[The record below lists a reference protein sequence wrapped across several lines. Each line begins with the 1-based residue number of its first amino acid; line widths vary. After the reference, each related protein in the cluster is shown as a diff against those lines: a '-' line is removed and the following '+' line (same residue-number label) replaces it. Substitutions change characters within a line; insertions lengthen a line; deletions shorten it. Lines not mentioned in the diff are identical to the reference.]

1 MRKPFVTF
9 GIAVALV
16 ALVFIYY
23 GNPAI
28 EQDKKIAP
36 ENNTA
41 VTTGDSTK
49 DLETAPVNN
58 TAVITGDV
66 KEEPKT
72 APVNSTVTATGT
84 VKEFTISAKN
94 FNFAPNTMT
103 VKKGDRVRITLANG
117 DGFHDLVIDEFGV
130 ATKKINTG
138 MTEVVEF
145 TADKTGS
152 FEYYC
157 SVGSHRMMGM
167 KGTLVVQ

>member
-1 MRKPFVTF
+1 MKKPFMTV
-9 GIAVALV
+9 AVAIALV
-16 ALVFIYY
+16 ALVFIFY
-23 GNPAI
+23 GNPAVK
-28 EQDKKIAP
+28 EDQKNAP

-41 VTTGDSTK
+41 VTTAD
-49 DLETAPVNN
+49 
-58 TAVITGDV
+58 
-66 KEEPKT
+66 
-72 APVNSTVTATGT
+72 
-84 VKEFTISAKN
+84 VKEFTISGKN

-138 MTEVVEF
+138 MTDVVEF
-145 TADKTGS
+145 TADKAGS

-167 KGTLVVQ
+167 KGTLIVQ

>member
-23 GNPAI
+23 DNSPVKNN
-28 EQDKKIAP
+28 QRTVP
-36 ENNTA
+36 TNNTSA
-41 VTTGDSTK
+41 TTGDATE
-49 DLETAPVNN
+49 DQQTAPVNN
-58 TAVITGDV
+58 TVVTTGEV

-72 APVNSTVTATGT
+72 APVNNTVTTTGA